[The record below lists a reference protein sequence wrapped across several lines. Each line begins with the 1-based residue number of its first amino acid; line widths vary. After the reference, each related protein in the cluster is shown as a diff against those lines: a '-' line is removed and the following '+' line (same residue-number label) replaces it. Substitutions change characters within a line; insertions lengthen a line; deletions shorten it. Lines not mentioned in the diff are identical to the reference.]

1 MVGIP
6 IILQINSKKTKIKVW
21 LHEKKIGINT
31 RVLPGYPDTSKVPTR
46 LSG

>member
-1 MVGIP
+1 MVVTP

-31 RVLPGYPDTSKVPTR
+31 RVLPGYPDTSEIQTR
-46 LSG
+46 LPG